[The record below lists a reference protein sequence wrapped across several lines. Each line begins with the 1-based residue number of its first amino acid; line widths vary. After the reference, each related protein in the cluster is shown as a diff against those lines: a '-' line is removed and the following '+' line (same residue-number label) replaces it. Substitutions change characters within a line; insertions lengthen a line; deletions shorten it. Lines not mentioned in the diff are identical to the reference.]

1 MKRKLH
7 IPLLIFTFSVA
18 LFSACKD
25 DKEEEITPNNPN
37 NPQPQQCDTNSV
49 TYSSTISGI
58 ISTNCLACHS
68 AAKAEGGMIL
78 DTYARVKA
86 VADNGK
92 LIGVITHA
100 PGFKPMPNGG
110 PKLSDCNIAKIKK
123 WVDAGAPN
131 N

>member
-1 MKRKLH
+1 MKKHLRLS
-7 IPLLIFTFSVA
+7 LLAFTLSVT
-18 LFSACKD
+18 LFAACKD

-37 NPQPQQCDTNSV
+37 NPQPAQCDTNNV
-49 TYSSTISGI
+49 TYSSTVSGI

-68 AAKAEGGMIL
+68 ASQAEGGMIL

-100 PGFKPMPNGG
+100 NGFPAMPKNGT
-110 PKLSDCNIAKIKK
+110 KLSDCNIAKIQK
-123 WVDAGAPN
+123 WVSAGAPN